1 MVRFIH
7 VSDVHLGFEQYGR
20 TERYKD
26 FARAFNHAIEMGIME
41 RVDFFLVAGDLFNK
55 KNIRAS
61 TLLQADAILSKARDA
76 GIPVIACE
84 GNHDSLSFG
93 DSWSWLGYLA
103 RKDLIILLGLPF
115 RGRTEGPEDEENQ
128 KNGNGLVAWDDGERE
143 GTYLERTFGRDRV
156 RIYGFG
162 YLGAATKVRIGELS
176 DSIMCDDALNI
187 GILHAGVEGIIANMH
202 GTIPEHALRPFR
214 DKLDYLA
221 LGHIHKRFDI
231 DNWVFNPGSLE
242 NWSLDESGP
251 RNPHGLYLVEIVHK
265 GGIAEGTVEG
275 ITEGTK
281 EGIGEEDGMHSGD
294 GESGRAGRPEWR
306 VDALFVNGETWR
318 RPFTVILVDLTG
330 SNDQYEV
337 LDKLAGAM
345 RSKVP
350 GGSPVHDEREARGQV
365 RSDPGPGRRVTEAH
379 AETVKEPDR
388 SELYMGTL
396 DAYIRPSG
404 PALGLG
410 PVKESAREQNG
421 GSAVGPDG
429 PDDVRTSEGGD
440 STDGREPV
448 GELTDEGQKE
458 EDYDPEPED
467 NDDYHDDRN
476 GIDAGNTPKRTG
488 EKERPVVIVR
498 LRGQV
503 GLKEKIETE
512 PLRDLIETH
521 LHPSA
526 LYLEIRDE
534 TTREGFEIEEDK
546 DSSSREEL
554 ERQVIREI
562 LSQGEFRDHAEDLH
576 TLVFELKKATAN
588 RETGD
593 LNAFDTNIRDAAR
606 TILEHQE
613 QTMQEQ

>member
-7 VSDVHLGFEQYGR
+7 VSDIHLGFEQYGR

-26 FARAFNHAIEMGIME
+26 FARAFNHAIEMGIRE

-61 TLLQADAILSKARDA
+61 TLLQADAILSTARDA

-115 RGRTEGPEDEENQ
+115 RGRKEGPEDEDDP
-128 KNGNGLVAWDDGERE
+128 KKGNDLAAWDDAERE

-221 LGHIHKRFDI
+221 LGHIHKRFEI

-251 RNPHGLYLVEIVHK
+251 RNPHGLYLVEVVRD
-265 GGIAEGTVEG
+265 GGISEGAVEITVEG
-275 ITEGTK
+275 TREGGTK
-281 EGIGEEDGMHSGD
+281 GNGMHSGD

-306 VDALFVNGETWR
+306 VDALFVNGEAWR
-318 RPFTVILVDLTG
+318 RPFTVIPVDLTG
-330 SNDQYEV
+330 SNDQHEV
-337 LDKLAGAM
+337 LEKLARAM
-345 RSKVP
+345 RSKLP
-350 GGSPVHDEREARGQV
+350 GGPPV
-365 RSDPGPGRRVTEAH
+365 
-379 AETVKEPDR
+379 
-388 SELYMGTL
+388 
-396 DAYIRPSG
+396 
-404 PALGLG
+404 
-410 PVKESAREQNG
+410 
-421 GSAVGPDG
+421 
-429 PDDVRTSEGGD
+429 
-440 STDGREPV
+440 
-448 GELTDEGQKE
+448 
-458 EDYDPEPED
+458 
-467 NDDYHDDRN
+467 HDDRN
-476 GIDAGNTPKRTG
+476 DTDTEKIPKRVG

-498 LRGQV
+498 LKGQV

-512 PLRDLIETH
+512 PLRDLIETQ

-606 TILEHQE
+606 TILEHKENAIQE
-613 QTMQEQ
+613 QPM